1 MRHYHSQV
9 LVSRLHG
16 MSVFIVSEVFEH
28 KGIAPAK
35 TSFHYEIMM
44 GLADGYQLGFIV
56 EHPFLNQAVFSLS
69 F

>member
-16 MSVFIVSEVFEH
+16 MSVSEVFEH

-44 GLADGYQLGFIV
+44 GLADGYQ
-56 EHPFLNQAVFSLS
+56 
-69 F
+69 